1 LQDREYVEIE
11 NKRFHPTDVGRVVAR
26 FLTQHFPQYV
36 DYDFTAQLE
45 DTLDQVSRGEADWL
59 PLMEKFWSTFKA
71 LVDDKMETVSR
82 DEAIQSRQLGICEKS
97 GKPISVRMGRYGPF
111 VQIGTREDEDKP
123 KFAGL
128 QPGQKMDKV
137 TLEEALELFKLP
149 RALGLSP
156 EGEEISANVGRFGPY
171 IKYDAKYVSLKVKEG
186 DDPFTVT
193 LERALELV
201 AEKKEFDATREIK
214 LFEGTDV
221 KILRGRYGP
230 YITDGIKNARIPKDI
245 EDPETLTLETCQEL
259 IEKAPFPKSKRKK
272 KAAVKK
278 KAVPKKKASPKKKVV
293 KKKATT
299 KKAVTKKK
307 SVPKKKVVAKKTVT
321 KKAATKKK
329 AAVKKTAA

>member
-1 LQDREYVEIE
+1 
-11 NKRFHPTDVGRVVAR
+11 
-26 FLTQHFPQYV
+26 
-36 DYDFTAQLE
+36 
-45 DTLDQVSRGEADWL
+45 
-59 PLMEKFWSTFKA
+59 MEKFWTTFKA

-137 TLEEALELFKLP
+137 TLEEALKLFKLP
-149 RALGLSP
+149 RALGLSAD
-156 EGEEISANVGRFGPY
+156 GEEISANVGRFGPY

-272 KAAVKK
+272 AVTKKKAIVKK
-278 KAVPKKKASPKKKVV
+278 KATPKKKVV
-293 KKKATT
+293 KKKVASK
-299 KKAVTKKK
+299 KKAA
-307 SVPKKKVVAKKTVT
+307 PKKTAVAKKTVV
-321 KKAATKKK
+321 KKAATKKTV
-329 AAVKKTAA
+329 AVKKAPT